1 MSATKEKGRPAEG
14 SPIPNYVLADNA
26 EYKALQLQLQVIRL
40 TRRCGVDAGM
50 AETLAPIVFGA
61 LS

>member
-1 MSATKEKGRPAEG
+1 MPIKEKARENRE
-14 SPIPNYVLADNA
+14 PILNA
-26 EYKALQLQLQVIRL
+26 VPWQDSTESKATPLNLQVSRL